1 MTTKKTPL
9 SSEEKN
15 KKVRTPS
22 RPWQGTLLA
31 ILNIVS
37 LIIIAII
44 IIIIPFAILL
54 TVAGG
59 ALGFAKDV
67 NPSISPSI
75 RLIYGGVLTLGL
87 ILYFILGIFITRG
100 LFKGKKWAV
109 IIMLIFSGFSLM
121 GTLFDFSLFSFIIL
135 ALFLYLEIA
144 CLIHPFYGG
153 KK

>member
-1 MTTKKTPL
+1 MTTKKTPP
-9 SSEEKN
+9 SSGEKN
-15 KKVRTPS
+15 KKVRTTS

-37 LIIIAII
+37 LIIIA
-44 IIIIPFAILL
+44 IIIPFAILL

-67 NPSISPSI
+67 NPSIG
-75 RLIYGGVLTLGL
+75 LILGGGGLLLTLGL

-121 GTLFDFSLFSFIIL
+121 GTLFDFSLFSFIVL

>member
-1 MTTKKTPL
+1 MTTKKTPP
-9 SSEEKN
+9 SSGEKN

-44 IIIIPFAILL
+44 IPFAILL

-67 NPSISPSI
+67 NPSIG
-75 RLIYGGVLTLGL
+75 LILGGGGLLLTLGL

>member
-44 IIIIPFAILL
+44 IPFAILL

-67 NPSISPSI
+67 NPSIG
-75 RLIYGGVLTLGL
+75 LILGGGGLLLTLGL

-144 CLIHPFYGG
+144 CLMHPFYGG